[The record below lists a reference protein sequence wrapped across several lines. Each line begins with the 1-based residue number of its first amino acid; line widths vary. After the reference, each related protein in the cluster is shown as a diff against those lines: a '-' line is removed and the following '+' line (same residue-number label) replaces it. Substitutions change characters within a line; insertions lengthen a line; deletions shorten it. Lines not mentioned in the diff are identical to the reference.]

1 MRRLGGSEQ
10 QKSYSKLV
18 PPLPPGLAADDDD
31 FLDSEGYD
39 VVLRRLTQS
48 VGLIRP
54 SMDTAAADFLQGI
67 ICTKLDLYCLLF
79 ISLCRLAS

>member
-48 VGLIRP
+48 VELIRP
-54 SMDTAAADFLQGI
+54 SMDTAAAAFLLGI

>member
-48 VGLIRP
+48 VELIRP
-54 SMDTAAADFLQGI
+54 SMDTAAAAFLQGI